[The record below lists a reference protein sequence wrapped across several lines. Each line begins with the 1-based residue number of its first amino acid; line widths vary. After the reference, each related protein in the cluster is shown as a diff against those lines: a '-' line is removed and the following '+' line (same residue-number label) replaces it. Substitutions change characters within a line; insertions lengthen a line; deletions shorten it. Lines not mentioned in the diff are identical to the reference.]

1 MLQNSL
7 AMKNM
12 FTLLASQV
20 LFLMLIDTAAPA
32 QNAPAS
38 WSIVASYTIPGKA
51 SGLAWDGTFIYF
63 GIYGAN
69 GNKVYKFNPQNGT
82 NSLLCTGSFDDA
94 YGMTYKNPNL
104 VTIDQPSSSS
114 NPAQALEFSM
124 SGAT

>member
-51 SGLAWDGTFIYF
+51 SGLAWDGTYIYF
-63 GIYGAN
+63 GIYGSN
-69 GNKVYKFNPQNGT
+69 GDQIYKFNTSNGQAT
-82 NSLLCTGSFDDA
+82 LQCTGPFGDA
-94 YGMTYKNPNL
+94 FGLTYKN
-104 VTIDQPSSSS
+104 
-114 NPAQALEFSM
+114 
-124 SGAT
+124 